1 MILIILQIIVAALLI
16 GAIVLQ
22 MQGSGMSTAFGGGAG
37 EFYRSKRSIEK
48 FLLWATVFLATVFA
62 FLSFS
67 LLFPH

>member
-1 MILIILQIIVAALLI
+1 MILIILQIIVATLLI

-48 FLLWATVFLATVFA
+48 FLLWATVFLATIFA
-62 FLSFS
+62 FLSLA

>member
-48 FLLWATVFLATVFA
+48 FLLWATVFLATTFA